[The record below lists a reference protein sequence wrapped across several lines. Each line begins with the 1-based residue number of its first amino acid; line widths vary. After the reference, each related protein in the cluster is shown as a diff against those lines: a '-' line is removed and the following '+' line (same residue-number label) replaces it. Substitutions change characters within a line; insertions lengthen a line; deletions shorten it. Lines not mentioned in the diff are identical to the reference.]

1 MGDLGENAR
10 DQARGPAADFLMA
23 AAKPAA
29 AVLCLAALVSAAGCS
44 SGSNQASSRPTSSRP
59 SPSTS
64 TMPAHSPT
72 ETASTNAHVGKPAKL
87 LVVVMEN
94 HSANSAAGGMPTLA
108 AAAARYGSATQS
120 FGLTHPSLP
129 NYLAIAGGSTFGV
142 HDDNLPVVHPLS
154 GSSVFGQ
161 VLAAGKVA
169 KTYAEGMTS
178 TCQTRRSGRYAV
190 KHNPWAY
197 FTSPAERAGCRRFDV
212 PAGTPTNG
220 NLHDDIA
227 AGTLPTFGLLI
238 PDLCNDAHDCSLST
252 ADGWLHGWLR
262 PLLASEDF
270 RSGRLAVV
278 VTFDEDHGDA
288 NNNILTAVLDRRLDA
303 SKVTARLDHTA
314 LSRSISQLVG
324 ARPLRD
330 AAAAPDF
337 LGAFGLA
344 SSG

>member
-1 MGDLGENAR
+1 MGDLGENVHVQERCGAGGLLMVIAR
-10 DQARGPAADFLMA
+10 PPAL
-23 AAKPAA
+23 
-29 AVLCLAALVSAAGCS
+29 LLSLATLLLAAGCS
-44 SGSNQASSRPTSSRP
+44 SGNSQPSSDPTTSAP

-64 TMPAHSPT
+64 TSPASSPT
-72 ETASTNAHVGKPAKL
+72 ATTSTNAHGGKPSKL

-94 HSANSAAGGMPTLA
+94 HSAASATDGMPTLA

-142 HDDNLPVVHPLS
+142 QDDNLPAVHPLS

-169 KTYAEGMTS
+169 KTYAEGMASNCQLTS
-178 TCQTRRSGRYAV
+178 GGQYAV
-190 KHNPWAY
+190 KHNPWPY
-197 FTSPAERAGCRRFDV
+197 FTSPAERAGCLRYDV
-212 PAGTPTNG
+212 PAGTPASG
-220 NLHDDIA
+220 NLHDDMA

-252 ADGWLHGWLR
+252 ADNWLRGWLR
-262 PLLASEDF
+262 PLMASQDF
-270 RSGRLAVV
+270 RSGRLAIV
-278 VTFDEDHGDA
+278 VTFDEDHRDA
-288 NNNILTAVLDRRLDA
+288 NNNILTAVLDQRLHG

-314 LSRSISQLVG
+314 LSRSISRLVG
-324 ARPLRD
+324 ASPLRD
-330 AAAAPDF
+330 AATAPDF

>member
-1 MGDLGENAR
+1 MGDLGENVHDQERCRGGGLLMTVAR
-10 DQARGPAADFLMA
+10 LP
-23 AAKPAA
+23 A
-29 AVLCLAALVSAAGCS
+29 AVLCLAALLLAAGCS
-44 SGSNQASSRPTSSRP
+44 SGNSQASSGPTSSTP

-64 TMPAHSPT
+64 TSP
-72 ETASTNAHVGKPAKL
+72 ASTPTATTSTHGGKPSKL

-94 HSANSAAGGMPTLA
+94 HSAASATDGMPTLA

-142 HDDNLPVVHPLS
+142 QDDNLPAVHPLS

-169 KTYAEGMTS
+169 KTYAEGMASNCQLTS
-178 TCQTRRSGRYAV
+178 SGQYAV
-190 KHNPWAY
+190 KHNPWPY
-197 FTSPAERAGCRRFDV
+197 FTSPAERAGCQRYDV
-212 PAGTPTNG
+212 PAGTPANG
-220 NLHDDIA
+220 NLHDDMA

-238 PDLCNDAHDCSLST
+238 PDLCTDAHNCSLST
-252 ADGWLHGWLR
+252 ADNWLQGWLR
-262 PLLASEDF
+262 PLLASPDF
-270 RSGRLAVV
+270 RSGRLAIV
-278 VTFDEDHGDA
+278 VTFDEDHRDA
-288 NNNILTAVLDRRLDA
+288 NNNILTAVLDQRLHG
-303 SKVTARLDHTA
+303 SQVTGRLDHTA
-314 LSRSISQLVG
+314 LSHSISRLVG

-330 AAAAPDF
+330 AATAPDF

>member
-1 MGDLGENAR
+1 MGDLGEYVREQERRHA
-10 DQARGPAADFLMA
+10 GGFLVA

-29 AVLCLAALVSAAGCS
+29 AMLCLAALLLAGGCS
-44 SGSNQASSRPTSSRP
+44 SGNNQPSPAPTSSTPSQSTSSSPASTPTAATGTNTRVGRP
-59 SPSTS
+59 S
-64 TMPAHSPT
+64 
-72 ETASTNAHVGKPAKL
+72 KL

-94 HSANSAAGGMPTLA
+94 HSASSAADGMPTLA

-142 HDDNLPVVHPLS
+142 QDDNLPVAHQLS
-154 GSSVFGQ
+154 GPSVFGQ
-161 VLAAGKVA
+161 VLAARKVA

-178 TCQTRRSGRYAV
+178 NCQLRPSGRYAV
-190 KHNPWAY
+190 KHNPWPY
-197 FTSPAERAGCRRFDV
+197 FTAPAERAGCRRYDV

-252 ADGWLHGWLR
+252 ADSWLHGWLR
-262 PLLASEDF
+262 PLLASQDF
-270 RSGRLAVV
+270 RSGQLAIV
-278 VTFDEDHGDA
+278 VTFDEDHRDA
-288 NNNILTAVLDRRLDA
+288 NNNILTAVLDRRLHG

-314 LSRSISQLVG
+314 LSHSVSRLVG

-330 AAAAPDF
+330 AASTPDL

-344 SSG
+344 ASG